1 MFKPIILIFIDH
13 MPLNKII
20 VLLGML
26 FLQGSSPPDEPYKV
40 RGKVSIFPQRTLKW
54 EDFKK
59 VDVIKGKTSINA
71 ICISSCEVEI
81 LALTPLKDHVYLTI
95 EAKVQLQKELTQVN
109 VDFLSRSDERIKS
122 QVLHHENG
130 HFLIAQIIGHRIVRD
145 VNAYK
150 FHPKNYKVQLNAIIR
165 ENFKDWNRLDSQYD
179 AQTTK
184 PRNKEMQ
191 MKWDRFF
198 LAELEDL
205 KTTIY

>member
-1 MFKPIILIFIDH
+1 M
-13 MPLNKII
+13 
-20 VLLGML
+20 G
-26 FLQGSSPPDEPYKV
+26 
-40 RGKVSIFPQRTLKW
+40 
-54 EDFKK
+54 DFKR
-59 VDVIKGKTSINA
+59 VDVIKGKSSINA

-81 LALTPLKDHVYLTI
+81 LSINPFKEHVKLNI
-95 EAKVQLQKELTQVN
+95 EAKVQLHKDLTQVN
-109 VDFLSRSDERIKS
+109 LGFLSRSDESTKS

-130 HFLIAQIIGHRIVRD
+130 HFLIAQIIGHRIVREA
-145 VNAYK
+145 NAYQ

-184 PRNKEMQ
+184 PRNEEMQ

-205 KTTIY
+205 KSTIH